1 MTAARPLVS
10 PHAEYQARL
19 AARRAEEER
28 LGRAERRLSN
38 ARLAVF
44 AAGLG
49 VAWLVFGRAALAGAW
64 LAAPI
69 AGFLAL
75 VVAHDRVITRRRR
88 AARAAAFYERGLA
101 RLEHRFAGSGES
113 GERFADPAHP
123 YAGDLDLFGPG
134 SLFELLCAART
145 RGGEETLAA
154 WLLGP
159 APPDVVRE
167 RQTAVAELRPRLD
180 LREALALLGG
190 DVRAGVDPETLL
202 AWAGAPPAAIPRAAR
217 PLAAALAGTAALA
230 AILLL
235 ASDAGPLPLVV
246 ALAGEGVLAALF
258 HRRVSTMLRGV
269 EKPGRDLGLLAELL
283 ARLEAERFSCPL
295 LARLRAA
302 LESAGAPPSREVAR
316 LRRRIELL
324 DARRNQLFAPIAGLL
339 LWGTQLGLAIEA
351 WRVRCGPAVARWI
364 AALGEVE
371 ALSSLAG
378 HAFEHPEDPF
388 PEIVEGGPRL
398 AAEGLGHPLLPEA
411 RCVRNDLGL
420 DGEHRLLVVSGS
432 NMSGKSTLLRTAG
445 VNVVLALAGGTVR
458 ARRLLVSPLA
468 VGASVRVV
476 DSLQEGRSRFY
487 AEIRRL
493 RALVDLA
500 QGPLPLLFLLDEIL
514 SGTNS
519 HDRRIGAEAVV
530 RGFLARGAVGLV
542 TTHDLALAEIADALA
557 PRAANVH
564 FEDHLEQ
571 GEVRFDYRLRPG
583 VVRKSNALE
592 LMRAVGLEVAEGA

>member
-1 MTAARPLVS
+1 MTAAPPPPS
-10 PHAEYQARL
+10 PAAEYE
-19 AARRAEEER
+19 ARRDARRSEAER
-28 LGRAERRLSN
+28 LGRAERRISN

-44 AAGLG
+44 VAGLA
-49 VAWLVFGRAALAGAW
+49 VAWLVFGSIGLAGAW
-64 LAAPI
+64 LVLPI

-75 VVAHDRVITRRRR
+75 VVAHDRVITRQRR

-101 RLEHRFAGSGES
+101 RLEHRFAGSGAD
-113 GERFADPAHP
+113 GERFADPGHP
-123 YAGDLDLFGPG
+123 YAADLDLFGPG
-134 SLFELLCAART
+134 SLFELVCAART

-154 WLLGP
+154 WLRGAAAP
-159 APPDVVRE
+159 AAVRE
-167 RQTAVAELRPRLD
+167 RQAAVAELRPRLD
-180 LREALALLGG
+180 LREELALLGD
-190 DVRAGVDPETLL
+190 DVRAAVDPEILL
-202 AWAGAPPAAIPRAAR
+202 AWAAAPAVVVPHWARMLAAT
-217 PLAAALAGTAALA
+217 LAAAAAL
-230 AILLL
+230 L
-235 ASDAGPLPLVV
+235 ALGLATGDLGPLPLLG
-246 ALAGEGVLAALF
+246 ALAGEGALAAAL
-258 HRRVSTMLRGV
+258 HRRVSGILRSV
-269 EKPGRDLGLLAELL
+269 EKPGRDLELLAELL
-283 ARLEAERFSCPL
+283 ARLEAERFDCPL

-302 LESAGAPPSREVAR
+302 LEADGVPPSRQVAG

-324 DARRNQLFAPIAGLL
+324 DARRNQLFAPIAALL
-339 LWGTQLGLAIEA
+339 LWGTQLALAIEA
-351 WRVRCGPAVARWI
+351 WRVRAGPAVARWI
-364 AALGEVE
+364 AAVSELE

-388 PEIVEGGPRL
+388 PEIVEQGPCL
-398 AAEGLGHPLLPEA
+398 VGEGIGHPLLPEA
-411 RCVRNDLGL
+411 RCVRNDLRL
-420 DGEHRLLVVSGS
+420 DQEFRLLVVSGS
-432 NMSGKSTLLRTAG
+432 NMSGKSTLLRTVG
-445 VNVVLALAGGTVR
+445 VNVVLALAGATVR
-458 ARRLLVSPLA
+458 ARRFIVSPLA

-530 RGFLARGAVGLV
+530 RGFLARGALGLV
-542 TTHDLALAEIADALA
+542 TTHDLALAEIAEALA
-557 PRAANVH
+557 PQAANVH

-592 LMRAVGLEVAEGA
+592 LMRAVGLEVVDGA